1 MKKIILVAV
10 LLMAVSVASFAGS
23 TTATATATVNA
34 ANVSIKKTADLAL
47 GSLNQGAF
55 VSIAATA
62 TGAAAFSVTGGN
74 AVPTLVAITY
84 PGTLANGSNT
94 MTFTSVGAGY
104 QNSGGAADQSTQSAF
119 TVATGGTVTSAS
131 DGSLYLWVG
140 GKVTATATQAPGSYT
155 GTLTI
160 TVTQ

>member
-1 MKKIILVAV
+1 MKKLLLVAV
-10 LLMAVSVASFAGS
+10 LLLTISALSFAGS

-34 ANVSIKKTADLAL
+34 ATVGVTKTADLAL
-47 GSLNQGAF
+47 GSLNQGASST
-55 VSIAATA
+55 VTA
-62 TGAAAFSVTGGN
+62 LQSGAAAFTVSGSN
-74 AVPTLVAITY
+74 AVPTIVAITY